1 MSGRVVQQLDCQY
14 GARVST
20 EVSDITKA
28 NCGAYPELHNL
39 RSEAFS
45 NTKIARS
52 TDQCVSIDDYALSS
66 SIMANDVEHQEK
78 HLLRTSDS
86 VTLDLEKTARV
97 LSSSKRP
104 SHEIDDGET
113 THGQKYLKYTKTDDV
128 HGRTHTRVIKLHN
141 ASSDPLEPS
150 RVRLQKIPPAQASP
164 SQAVLHSPPRALTD
178 EERAQWH
185 IPPSISNWKNSKGY
199 TIPLDKR
206 LAADGRGLQTT
217 RINDNFAK
225 LSEALYVAE
234 QKSRDAVD
242 IRSKLHMELQNQ
254 AGQKHEETLR
264 HIALGI
270 RSKQDDSPRR

>member
-1 MSGRVVQQLDCQY
+1 MATLWKPILNLQLIPTTGPGPRLAFFYRLALSSSTHNSRRCSGTTPRTGSRAGFAPVPHTMSGRVVQQLDCQY

-20 EVSDITKA
+20 EVSDRTKA

-52 TDQCVSIDDYALSS
+52 TNQCVSIDDCALSS

-78 HLLRTSDS
+78 VTHSTYLTCPTLNCFQHLLRTSDS

-150 RVRLQKIPPAQASP
+150 RVRLQKVRVPN
-164 SQAVLHSPPRALTD
+164 T
-178 EERAQWH
+178 
-185 IPPSISNWKNSKGY
+185 
-199 TIPLDKR
+199 
-206 LAADGRGLQTT
+206 
-217 RINDNFAK
+217 
-225 LSEALYVAE
+225 
-234 QKSRDAVD
+234 
-242 IRSKLHMELQNQ
+242 EL
-254 AGQKHEETLR
+254 
-264 HIALGI
+264 
-270 RSKQDDSPRR
+270 

>member
-20 EVSDITKA
+20 EVSDRTKA

-45 NTKIARS
+45 NTKIAKS
-52 TDQCVSIDDYALSS
+52 TNQCVSIDDYALSS

-78 HLLRTSDS
+78 VTHSTYLTCPTLNCFQHLLRTSDS

-150 RVRLQKIPPAQASP
+150 RVRLQKVRVPN
-164 SQAVLHSPPRALTD
+164 T
-178 EERAQWH
+178 
-185 IPPSISNWKNSKGY
+185 
-199 TIPLDKR
+199 
-206 LAADGRGLQTT
+206 
-217 RINDNFAK
+217 
-225 LSEALYVAE
+225 
-234 QKSRDAVD
+234 
-242 IRSKLHMELQNQ
+242 EL
-254 AGQKHEETLR
+254 
-264 HIALGI
+264 
-270 RSKQDDSPRR
+270 